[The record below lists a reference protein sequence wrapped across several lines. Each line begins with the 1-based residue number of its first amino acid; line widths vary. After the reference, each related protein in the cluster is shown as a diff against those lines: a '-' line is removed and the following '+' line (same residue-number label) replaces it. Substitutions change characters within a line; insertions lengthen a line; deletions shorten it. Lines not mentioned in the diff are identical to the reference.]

1 VKQSFT
7 VTLALVL
14 TIVIVFWAQADLKA
28 SPRAQTPITSY
39 VYYTLKQS
47 DGFVL
52 ARAPRG
58 DRGQPLSAPQVVAHF
73 SNGFGLEESDSVL
86 SMELSPDGRYLA
98 IDGARD
104 HGEQVWVYDTQ
115 HMTIQFVPAYV
126 MGSFLNWLPG
136 PTSHTFLYRPMFPL
150 GPSAPM
156 DGSGWNPGLWE
167 VDAATGAHQN
177 IDIHVP
183 SAYLVDAAASPDG
196 RHIVYSTSAGSGMG
210 SDTWLMDIGAGS
222 GPQQWSHYTGA
233 SVTQI
238 SHLFR
243 TPAGAQS
250 IAGLFAWSPDGKTI
264 AYERLSDSPVPFLNA
279 GLWIMDSHGGNQ
291 RHLASTDGGHG
302 YTLAWSPD
310 GKKIAF
316 VIRTNLQDH
325 LADIN
330 PQSLQTAI
338 AVADPATSRSWIVAS
353 SVQTGM
359 QINIHPQWTA
369 DSTSI
374 TFIAMNAVNKVLG
387 GTPGYWSALVGGPA
401 ENPSVSPLTPVMSHV
416 AAVG

>member
-1 VKQSFT
+1 MKQSFT
-7 VTLALVL
+7 VTLSLVL
-14 TIVIVFWAQADLKA
+14 TIVIVFWVQADLKA
-28 SPRAQTPITSY
+28 SPRAQMSITSY

-73 SNGFGLEESDSVL
+73 TNGFGLGESDSVL

-104 HGEQVWVYDTQ
+104 YGEQVWVYDTQ
-115 HMTIQFVPAYV
+115 YTTIKLTPASV
-126 MGSFLNWLPG
+126 IGNFLRWLPG
-136 PTSHTFLYRPMFPL
+136 STSQTFLYRPMFPL

-156 DGSGWNPGLWE
+156 DGNAWNPGLWE
-167 VDAATGAHQN
+167 VNAATGAHQN
-177 IDIHVP
+177 INIRVP

-196 RHIVYSTSAGSGMG
+196 WHIVYSTSAGLGMG
-210 SDTWLMDIGAGS
+210 SDTWLLDLDV
-222 GPQQWSHYTGA
+222 GPDTQQWSHYTNA

-238 SHLFR
+238 THLFS
-243 TPAGAQS
+243 TATGAQS

-264 AYERLSDSPVPFLNA
+264 AYEQLSDSPVPFLNA
-279 GLWIMDSHGGNQ
+279 GLWVMDSHGGNQ
-291 RHLASTDGGHG
+291 RRLADADGGHG

-310 GKKIAF
+310 GRKIAF
-316 VIRTNLQDH
+316 VIRTNLKDR

-338 AVADPATSRSWIVAS
+338 AVVDLATNRSWVIAS

-359 QINIHPQWTA
+359 QINIHPQWIA
-369 DSTSI
+369 DGTSI
-374 TFIAMNAVNKVLG
+374 TFTAMNAVNQAPG
-387 GTPGYWSALVGGPA
+387 GTPRYWSARVVGPT
-401 ENPSVSPLTPVMSHV
+401 EKPSVSPLTPVMSQVV
-416 AAVG
+416 AVS